1 MAFHVIVSKKNSK
14 RYYIDFYKYNPE
26 YALVMV
32 EEIMKMVNYTKD
44 NLTPPP
50 DGHEII
56 CGD

>member
-1 MAFHVIVSKKNSK
+1 VIVSKKNSK